1 MADMQLVSLRDVEL
15 RGKVRQ
21 EGYNVEGDGN
31 TQVAR
36 MTPRGEL
43 VTSDLMQQMVFDGRA
58 YLVSNTARETVL
70 TSGATFSDTAPALLL
85 DVPTGTTAI
94 PLQIYLHTKVD
105 DKSQTLLVTLSDKT
119 RYSSGGTA
127 HTPQNMRFDEPN
139 GSACSFYDMASA
151 ITANSNTDDITLI
164 ANHPQV
170 EDYNSSTDN
179 GTLEWTARRFI
190 APALVGPASLV
201 IYSYGSD
208 TMPLFFS
215 IAWGELGTT
224 DFKRSI

>member
-1 MADMQLVSLRDVEL
+1 MSDMQLVSLENVEL

-43 VTSDLMQQMVFDGRA
+43 ITSDLMQQFVFDGRA
-58 YLVSNTARETVL
+58 YIVSNSARETAL
-70 TSGATFSDTAPALLL
+70 ASGASFSDTAPFALL
-85 DVPTGTTAI
+85 DVPAGTTAI

-105 DKSQTLLVTLSDKT
+105 DKTQTLLVTLSDKT
-119 RYSSGGTA
+119 RYTSGGTA
-127 HTPQNMRFDEPN
+127 HTPQNLRFDEPN
-139 GSACSFYDMASA
+139 GSACTFVSMGSA
-151 ITANSNTDDITLI
+151 ITANSNADDITLI
-164 ANHPQV
+164 GNHPQV

-208 TMPLFFS
+208 TMAMFFS
-215 IAWGELGTT
+215 IIWGELGTS